1 MTNQLT
7 VQDIMDRSGVTQT
20 GRALAYI
27 REALEEIA
35 LESPTHVSTARITIN
50 GGKRYYILPDIAVKI
65 LDIRCKNHDNTESLY
80 RSIPR
85 SIYEPE
91 TEDTDGL

>member
-1 MTNQLT
+1 MNNQLT
-7 VQDIMDRSGVTQT
+7 VQDIMDRSGITQT

-35 LESPTHVSTARITIN
+35 LESPTHTSTTRITIN
-50 GGKRYYILPDIAVKI
+50 AGKRYYVMPHIAVKI
-65 LDIRCKNHDNTESLY
+65 LDIRCKNHSNTESLY

-91 TEDTDGL
+91 TEDTDGI